1 MSVPSWLPS
10 GDGTD
15 LVTAYKLHALQGS
28 VVHLNIFSL
37 PEISLPALR
46 IADSV
51 RLRSVRFHRD
61 SKGSNPCLV
70 TLAHP
75 LQVAPFN
82 LCWRRCCELEPFLDQ
97 LILPLPASTMPPAM
111 FPLLHQQRMF
121 PMQVSIQAYN
131 DASQN
136 VSIKIQDGSTM
147 S

>member
-10 GDGTD
+10 DDGAD

-61 SKGSNPCLV
+61 SKGEQSLFGRVGPS
-70 TLAHP
+70 
-75 LQVAPFN
+75 
-82 LCWRRCCELEPFLDQ
+82 
-97 LILPLPASTMPPAM
+97 ASGRSIQ
-111 FPLLHQQRMF
+111 PLLAEML
-121 PMQVSIQAYN
+121 
-131 DASQN
+131 
-136 VSIKIQDGSTM
+136 
-147 S
+147 